1 MTANNL
7 TALASIALVAPDS
20 DDIPRAIERYERKAT
35 PAQMTNHRAGPSRID
50 RKREWRRS

>member
-7 TALASIALVAPDS
+7 TAIASIALVAPDS

-50 RKREWRRS
+50 CKREWRW